1 MICVWGNMTGSDRKM
16 TWILSR
22 HRFWKLHF
30 QNVVHPHPRVHAQS
44 CYDKLETARP
54 NVCKDCLHFW
64 WLLAI
69 CPPFS
74 TSSLFSGSTCISCTS
89 EGTQSFLNQ
98 QINKQQ
104 KHSGKKKN
112 VHLTF
117 KQVDPNVAIQNICS
131 VIDHR
136 FKIIMWYEHNFFFVY
151 TCFSLLSFCVFW
163 DDSDKLKS
171 EDQAI
176 HT

>member
-1 MICVWGNMTGSDRKM
+1 MICVWGNMTGSDGKM
-16 TWILSR
+16 VWIFSR

-30 QNVVHPHPRVHAQS
+30 QNAHPRVHAQS
-44 CYDKLETARP
+44 CYDKLKMVRT
-54 NVCKDCLHFW
+54 NVCKVCLPFW

-74 TSSLFSGSTCISCTS
+74 TSSLFSGTISCTR
-89 EGTQSFLNQ
+89 EGTQSCLNQ

-104 KHSGKKKN
+104 KHRGKKN

-117 KQVDPNVAIQNICS
+117 KQVDSNVAIQNNCS

-136 FKIIMWYEHNFFFVY
+136 FKIIMWYKHKFVFVN
-151 TCFSLLSFCVFW
+151 TCFWLLSFCVFW
-163 DDSDKLKS
+163 GYSDKLKS
-171 EDQAI
+171 EDQTI
-176 HT
+176 NT